1 MVSWEWIA
9 RRRGITIE
17 SVIRSGVNT
26 FEAMEQYCQDRDIS
40 APAKEEYTVAYA
52 VVNPPAVQLVVK
64 KPPVSKQSSVPKPP
78 VPPTTTRKTTR
89 KRAGGRSTRKSK
101 LET

>member
-26 FEAMEQYCQDRDIS
+26 FEAMEQYCRDRDVS
-40 APAKEEYTVAYA
+40 APTREEYTAAHA
-52 VVNPPAVQLVVK
+52 VVNLPAVKKQPVVKRPAVK
-64 KPPVSKQSSVPKPP
+64 KPAATKR
-78 VPPTTTRKTTR
+78 TTRK
-89 KRAGGRSTRKSK
+89 RSTRKSK